1 MQIDLHRTFS
11 TTRELSDDVDD
22 WSEYLGAK
30 GKLTWSDLHD
40 KPLVVVVGEA
50 GIGKTIELTLQA
62 RRLRGRGKR
71 AYFLALNQLT
81 DLGSWDLA
89 LADSLEDF
97 QQWKSSDEIGY
108 FLFDAVDE
116 ARLTGHVAF
125 VKALQVA
132 QSALRGSFARVRIVI
147 SSRITDWS
155 LQGVRDSV
163 DAYLSRYIDAVIS
176 VSRPSARADIGN
188 ADVAVAFDDAP
199 ADEPTTPLI
208 VSLDA
213 LSALEAKRLADA
225 FDVKEAKGFWDAVND
240 GGYGFM
246 ATRPLDLRWMV
257 DLWNDKRALG
267 TYLELIECNI
277 GNRLTEVNPSYLA
290 AHAVMSPDILRAGA
304 EELAAATEL
313 TGRAYIST
321 GLSPT
326 AIAGEIS
333 VASALPDWK
342 PDQVGRLLASAVFD
356 EASFGRVRFHHRST
370 RAYLAACW
378 VKRQLGN
385 GVPFSRVLDLLAAS
399 PFGTTVLIPNRRWL
413 LSWLACVDVQAR
425 EWVTQYFPEML
436 LFDGDPEAWDEP
448 SATMAFKGYVQRL
461 REGLRTDWH
470 NDPSEFLRFGRRLPA
485 GLVAAVLST
494 PHEPVRVRSA
504 MLLLAKYGRLT
515 DCADP
520 VFAIY
525 RSSSSTERDRRLA
538 LEVLASIETPQQR
551 QAIQDDL
558 LAGTLDSNALIAC
571 ALESIDWSRLSVEQ
585 LAGAFG
591 NANSEDK
598 YGAGPM
604 ARSIVED
611 LLPVATVASA
621 ELLTNAVLHVLP
633 WPAAGERFAR
643 LLEAEQP
650 KRAWLLEVLPT
661 CLETLL
667 QLLPPTTGQYPAACC
682 EAAKRIEA
690 LRDSGF
696 ADRDAANRIHT
707 LLTTHHKLR
716 WQIGLE
722 IGRSEDIAHST
733 SRLTWGMSS
742 IVSFGANDVSE
753 LVRRANDALAQMD
766 ERTIWFEVGMEVAF
780 RGLRGRPRRDALTAL
795 SSGPE
800 GPARTARIAEQRA
813 RWLEGA
819 KTRRGWKAQERA
831 RAIEAREQQ
840 FTNQRQLQSNLE
852 SIRDG
857 THRGALHWLIQ
868 FSYDRAGRKNFGRID
883 YGLVSQAFGAAVGGA
898 LAAGVNTAWATTEL
912 PNPTDYKD
920 GKVPWSAITALAGLN
935 TLFDGGRSAGSL
947 TGLEAGR
954 AARLAVWELNGPPSW
969 FASLAKANSA
979 AVADALHPWI
989 RADAEAAS
997 DAHHFQ
1003 RALQLALHC
1012 ESGVRAAL
1020 LAPLVPE
1027 VVAGTIEHEETPKQ
1041 VFRALRADGLIAGSV
1056 VVDICRSRVVS
1067 SESPDGEIGAMAWLR
1082 TWLEEDPVS
1091 AWDWFE
1097 AHLALHASME
1107 QRLVTAFARIAADCK
1122 WVTLPVESALVDVLV
1137 RLYALL
1143 AKHLPAPDVAIAP
1156 EDAGTFGHVLTQM
1169 HSSIPNVLVRSAG
1182 LASHQALLRLA
1193 DTAIDPDAKQWL
1205 RSQVG
1210 EHAMLEAGEAARL
1223 EPTDLKTLGSPFITA
1238 PRTEAQLF
1246 EQVMARLEELRKGVE
1261 EGPFSDRDLFK
1272 PGMPEKHLQRWI
1284 AARLRDTQNRRFS
1297 VHREEELDDDKMPD
1311 VQLSCQQGSVCV
1323 EVKPLDQCR
1332 TYSANSLA
1340 GTLRKQ
1346 LVGQYLKGFN
1356 SAHGILV
1363 LFRLDT
1369 KTWDIPGGNSGQP
1382 FSALVE
1388 YLQAEA
1394 DAVRAECSGVQVL
1407 RVFGIDCIVHA
1418 AA

>member
-1 MQIDLHRTFS
+1 MSHPPTCAETQTDLHRTFS
-11 TTRELSDDVDD
+11 TTRELSDDVED

-50 GIGKTIELTLQA
+50 GIGKSIELTLQA
-62 RRLRGRGKR
+62 RRIRGRGKR

-116 ARLTGHVAF
+116 ARLTGHIAF

-163 DAYLSRYIDAVIS
+163 DAYLSRCIDAVIS
-176 VSRPSARADIGN
+176 VSRLSARADIGN

-321 GLSPT
+321 GLSQT

-333 VASALPDWK
+333 VASALPYWR
-342 PDQVGRLLASAVFD
+342 PDQVARLLASAVFD

-378 VKRQLGN
+378 VKRQIGN
-385 GVPFSRVLDLLAAS
+385 GVPFSRVLNLLAAS
-399 PFGTTVLIPNRRWL
+399 PFGTTVLIPNRWWL

-425 EWVTQYFPEML
+425 EWVTQYFPELL
-436 LFDGDPEAWDEP
+436 LFDGDPEAWDEQ

-470 NDPSEFLRFGRRLPA
+470 NDPSELLRFGRRLPA

-504 MLLLAKYGRLT
+504 MLLLAKYG
-515 DCADP
+515 
-520 VFAIY
+520 
-525 RSSSSTERDRRLA
+525 
-538 LEVLASIETPQQR
+538 
-551 QAIQDDL
+551 
-558 LAGTLDSNALIAC
+558 
-571 ALESIDWSRLSVEQ
+571 
-585 LAGAFG
+585 
-591 NANSEDK
+591 
-598 YGAGPM
+598 
-604 ARSIVED
+604 
-611 LLPVATVASA
+611 
-621 ELLTNAVLHVLP
+621 
-633 WPAAGERFAR
+633 
-643 LLEAEQP
+643 
-650 KRAWLLEVLPT
+650 
-661 CLETLL
+661 
-667 QLLPPTTGQYPAACC
+667 
-682 EAAKRIEA
+682 
-690 LRDSGF
+690 
-696 ADRDAANRIHT
+696 IHT

-742 IVSFGANDVSE
+742 IVSFGAIDVSE
-753 LVRRANDALAQMD
+753 LVRRANDALAQIN

-857 THRGALHWLIQ
+857 THRGALHWLIH
-868 FSYDRAGRKNFGRID
+868 FSYDRAWRKNFGRID
-883 YGLVSQAFGAAVGGA
+883 YGVVSQAFGVAVGDA
-898 LAAGVNTAWATTEL
+898 LAAGVSSAWATTDP
-912 PNPTDYKD
+912 PNPADYKD
-920 GKVPWSAITALAGLN
+920 GTVPWSAIIALAGLN

-947 TGLEAGR
+947 TGVEAGR

-969 FASLAKANSA
+969 FASLANANSA

-989 RADAEAAS
+989 RADPEAAS

-1003 RALQLALHC
+1003 RALQMALHC
-1012 ESGVRAAL
+1012 ESDVRAAL

-1027 VVAGTIEHEETPKQ
+1027 IVAGTIEHEETLKQ
-1041 VFRALRADGLIAGSV
+1041 VFRALRADGLVAGSV

-1082 TWLEEDPVS
+1082 TWLKEDPVS
-1091 AWDWFE
+1091 AWDWIE

-1107 QRLVTAFARIAADCK
+1107 QRLVTAFARNAADCK
-1122 WVTLPVESALVDVLV
+1122 WVTLPAEAALVEVLV

-1143 AKHLPAPDVAIAP
+1143 AKHLPAPDAAIAP
-1156 EDAGTFGHVLTQM
+1156 EDAGTFGHVLTQT
-1169 HSSIPNVLVRSAG
+1169 HASIPNVLVRSAG
-1182 LASHQALLRLA
+1182 LASHQALVRLA

-1205 RSQVG
+1205 RSQVV
-1210 EHAMLEAGEAARL
+1210 EHAMLEEGQAARL

-1246 EQVMARLEELRKGVE
+1246 EQAIARLEELRKGVE

-1297 VHREEELDDDKMPD
+1297 VHREEELDDDKKPD
-1311 VQLSCQQGSVCV
+1311 VQLSCQHGSVCV
-1323 EVKPLDQCR
+1323 EVKPLDQSR
-1332 TYSANSLA
+1332 NYSANSLA

-1363 LFRLDT
+1363 LFRLDA
-1369 KTWDIPGGNSGQP
+1369 KTWNIPGGNSGQP
-1382 FSALVE
+1382 FSVLVE